1 MMSSLRTLPLF
12 VAGGKVCLMN
22 LDQKRA
28 RKCVL
33 HWFGEK
39 DFIELK
45 PGEFRLMDAPVLK
58 PHEKLN
64 ER

>member
-1 MMSSLRTLPLF
+1 MSFLRTLSLF